1 MAYWLAWV
9 LLKVS
14 LPVLRRWNVEGAG
27 NLPPE
32 GGVMVVANH
41 QSYWDPLVL
50 GAALPRRVYFMAKEE
65 LFRIPVLAW
74 IIRVWGAFPVRREG
88 FDRKAL
94 KTATDHL
101 MRGHVLGIFPE
112 GQRSHTGRLLPAQ
125 PGAAILALKT
135 GVPVVPVALIGTRGV
150 CGKVKVRVGKPFY
163 LTGEKGKPL
172 REEIAAGGVKMI
184 AEIAALTKDDDVG

>member
-1 MAYWLAWV
+1 MAYWLAWAV
-9 LLKVS
+9 LKLF
-14 LPVLRRWNVEGAG
+14 LPVLRRWKVQGAA

-65 LFRIPVLAW
+65 LFRIPVLSW
-74 IIRVWGAFPVRREG
+74 LIRTWGAFPVRREG

-94 KTATDHL
+94 RTAIDYL
-101 MRGHVLGIFPE
+101 MRGHVVGVFPE
-112 GQRSHTGRLLPAQ
+112 GRRSHTGQLLPAM

-150 CGKVKVRVGKPFY
+150 CGKVKVKVGKPFH
-163 LTGEKGKPL
+163 LTAEKGKPS
-172 REEIAAGGVKMI
+172 REEIAAGGERMI
-184 AEIAALTKDDDVG
+184 AEIAVLMEDDVG